1 MNKTVAIGVLFV
13 LVVVAFLI
21 YSSMHLAQYRVEVC
35 INYQGRIEC
44 RTASAD
50 SRDHALRSAQSNA
63 CALLTSGVTNTMQCE
78 NLQPSSV
85 KWLETK

>member
-85 KWLETK
+85 KWL